1 MNRPNIKE
9 ITPKKVT
16 SFINGNWIDP
26 NENAKKIPII
36 HPADE
41 QTVSV
46 LYEADANEVKKA
58 AETAKKTFESG
69 AWSKASVEDRKSV
82 LLSIKDLI
90 LENKEEI
97 AELEVTNTGAP
108 I

>member
-46 LYEADANEVKKA
+46 LYEADANEVKRLQRLQKKHLKA
-58 AETAKKTFESG
+58 GHGQRQASKTEKPFCCQ
-69 AWSKASVEDRKSV
+69 SKTSFLRIKRK
-82 LLSIKDLI
+82 LQNWK
-90 LENKEEI
+90 
-97 AELEVTNTGAP
+97 
-108 I
+108 